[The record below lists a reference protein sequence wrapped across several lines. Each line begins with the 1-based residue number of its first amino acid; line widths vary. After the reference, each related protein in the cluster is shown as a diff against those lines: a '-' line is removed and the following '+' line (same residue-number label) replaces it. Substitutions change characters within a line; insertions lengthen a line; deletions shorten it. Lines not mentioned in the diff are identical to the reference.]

1 MNNSLVEQH
10 DELVIE
16 MANFYLKNMEKE
28 LGKKYVDNS
37 HEVNA
42 SLTDFQY
49 SELKSKYDI
58 TDFEFADLYNE
69 FQKMKPTKHLKSTLD
84 AFAASGGNVDIEP
97 VFDEKQQKLNVSI
110 SFGIKDQTYET
121 IEGLTALEEIIL
133 KMNAMIQIDNVL
145 SGSDPDVKPAFSDD
159 SIQLS

>member
-1 MNNSLVEQH
+1 MTNLLVEQH
-10 DELVIE
+10 DELVVE
-16 MANFYLKNMEKE
+16 MAKFYLENMEKE

-42 SLTDFQY
+42 SLSDSQY
-49 SELKSKYDI
+49 SELKGKYDI

-97 VFDEKQQKLNVSI
+97 VFDEKEQKLNISI
-110 SFGIKDQTYET
+110 SFSIKDQTYET
-121 IEGLTALEEIIL
+121 IEGLSALEEIIL

-145 SGSDPDVKPAFSDD
+145 SGADPDVEPTF
-159 SIQLS
+159 